1 MAIFYNLVK
10 VYDESND
17 AMETITLKTI
27 GDETEKQR
35 LADIKEQCN
44 NLGYTF
50 IKVVNTEKT
59 EELREMSERDF
70 YAFSHFVK

>member
-1 MAIFYNLVK
+1 MVIFYYLVK

-17 AMETITLKTI
+17 SMETIKLRTI

-35 LADIKEQCN
+35 VADIKEQCN

-59 EELREMSERDF
+59 EELRQMSERDF
-70 YAFSHFVK
+70 YAFSSFVK